1 MLKISIY
8 EDGRIEKEE
17 VERSDYEGWMRNKSI
32 GRLFHYSPKGE
43 YEIILLDGEKK
54 KYHFN
59 RIMKS
64 KIRDI
69 DKEVE
74 ELHKRRA
81 NLLKLSQIL

>member
-32 GRLFHYSPKGE
+32 GRLFRYSPKGE
-43 YEIILLDGEKK
+43 CEIILLDGERK
-54 KYHFN
+54 KYYFN
-59 RIMKS
+59 RIVKS

-69 DKEVE
+69 DKEVK

-81 NLLKLSQIL
+81 DLLKLSQIL

>member
-17 VERSDYEGWMRNKSI
+17 VERSDYNGWMRSKSV
-32 GRLFHYSPKGE
+32 GRMFHYSPKGNC
-43 YEIILLDGEKK
+43 EIIFLDGKRK

-69 DKEVE
+69 DKEVKK
-74 ELHKRRA
+74 LHKRRDD
-81 NLLKLSQIL
+81 LLKLSQIL